1 MDEINNI
8 RKDIEENLETIV
20 DKLDEE
26 DLKNNLNYY
35 RQKLQVYM
43 HKVEEQAD
51 FFTKLISFTPE

>member
-1 MDEINNI
+1 M
-8 RKDIEENLETIV
+8 ETIV

>member
-1 MDEINNI
+1 VDEINNI